1 MKQEEME
8 EKITLFC
15 EDLNNYVALKL
26 EELIKSM
33 EVKKWKK
40 HIEYI

>member
-1 MKQEEME
+1 MNKQEME

-15 EDLNNYVALKL
+15 EDLNNYVSLKL

-33 EVKKWKK
+33 EVKK
-40 HIEYI
+40 